1 MQILL
6 KLRLI
11 SAEQNIKFNE
21 NSRAYVNLNDP
32 EPRNVFL
39 RSAFEPDF
47 FNVTKPFLPPKG
59 VYFDLG
65 ANMGFCSFGLVPDYP
80 DLSYHL
86 FEANPNLI
94 SLLKKSIELYPHQ
107 NLILNHACV
116 SDKVGT
122 TRFQLE
128 LDQSGQSHVSTRQDS
143 GIEVTNL
150 ALDEYC
156 NEQAL
161 DCVDFA
167 KIDLEGHELPA
178 LVGWRK
184 YLSEHRVK
192 AIYIEI
198 MPENQARYNRATN
211 APLAFL
217 ESLGYELYLC
227 KKEDFEF
234 GVDASKVTK
243 PYNKSLPLSHF
254 MANDYPENFT
264 TDALALAPN

>member
-11 SAEQNIKFNE
+11 SAEQNIQFN
-21 NSRAYVNLNDP
+21 NDSQAYIDLNDP
-32 EPRNVFL
+32 EPRNTFL

-47 FNVTKPFLPPKG
+47 FNVTKAFLPPKG

-65 ANMGFCSFGLVPDYP
+65 SNVGLCSFGLVPSHP
-80 DLSYHL
+80 DASYHL

-94 SLLKKSIELYPHQ
+94 NLLKKSFELYPHQ
-107 NLILNHACV
+107 NLKLNHACV

-128 LDQSGQSHVSTRQDS
+128 PKQSGQSHVSTRQNS
-143 GIEVTNL
+143 GIKVSNIT
-150 ALDEYC
+150 LDEYC
-156 NEQAL
+156 YEHDL
-161 DCVDFA
+161 DYVNFA

-178 LVGWRK
+178 LKGWRK
-184 YLSEHRVK
+184 YLSAHKVN

-211 APLAFL
+211 APLSFL
-217 ESLGYELYLC
+217 ESLGYELYIC
-227 KKEDFEF
+227 KKEDFGF
-234 GVDASKVTK
+234 GINCTEPTK
-243 PYNKSLPLSHF
+243 PDIRSFPLSHF
-254 MANDYPENFT
+254 MANDYPDNFT
-264 TDALALAPN
+264 TDVLALAPN

>member
-6 KLRLI
+6 KSRLI
-11 SAEQNIKFNE
+11 SAEQNILFNE

-39 RSAFEPDF
+39 RSAFDPDF
-47 FNVTKPFLPPKG
+47 FNVTKQFLPPKG

-65 ANMGFCSFGLVPDYP
+65 ANMGFCTFGICPSHPDAI
-80 DLSYHL
+80 YHL

-94 SLLKKSIELYPHQ
+94 SLLKKSIGIHPHQ
-107 NLILNHACV
+107 NLKLNYACV

-128 LDQSGQSHVSTRQDS
+128 PNQSGQSHVSTRQDL
-143 GIEVTNL
+143 GIEVSNIT
-150 ALDEYC
+150 LDKYC
-156 NEQAL
+156 YGYDL
-161 DCVDFA
+161 DYVDFA

-178 LVGWRK
+178 LQGWRK

-211 APLAFL
+211 APLSFL
-217 ESLGYELYLC
+217 ESLGYQLYLC
-227 KKEDFEF
+227 KKEDFGF
-234 GVDASKVTK
+234 GVNPSIATK
-243 PYNKSLPLSHF
+243 PANKHLPLSRF
-254 MANDYPENFT
+254 MARDYPENFT
-264 TDALALAPN
+264 TDALALAPS

>member
-6 KLRLI
+6 KSRLI
-11 SAEQNIKFNE
+11 SAEQNILFNE

-39 RSAFEPDF
+39 RSAFDPDF
-47 FNVTKPFLPPKG
+47 FNVTKQFLPPKG

-65 ANMGFCSFGLVPDYP
+65 ANMGFCTFGTCPSHPDAI
-80 DLSYHL
+80 YHL

-94 SLLKKSIELYPHQ
+94 SLLKKSIGIHPHQ
-107 NLILNHACV
+107 NLKLNYACV

-128 LDQSGQSHVSTRQDS
+128 PNQSGQSHVSARQDS
-143 GIEVTNL
+143 GIEVSNITLDKYCYGYNL
-150 ALDEYC
+150 DYI
-156 NEQAL
+156 
-161 DCVDFA
+161 DFA

-178 LVGWRK
+178 LKGWRK

-211 APLAFL
+211 APLSFL
-217 ESLGYELYLC
+217 ESLGYQLYLC
-227 KKEDFEF
+227 KKEDFGF
-234 GVDASKVTK
+234 GLNPSKATN
-243 PYNKSLPLSHF
+243 PDNKHLPLSRF
-254 MANDYPENFT
+254 MAKDYPENFT
-264 TDALALAPN
+264 TDALALAPS